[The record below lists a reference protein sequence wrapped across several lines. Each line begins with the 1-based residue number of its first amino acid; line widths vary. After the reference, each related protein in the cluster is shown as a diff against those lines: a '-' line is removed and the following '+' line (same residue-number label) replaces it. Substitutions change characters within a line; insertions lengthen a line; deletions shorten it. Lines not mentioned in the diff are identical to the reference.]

1 MNREV
6 TAIAAT
12 TDVHSAFDNANPM
25 LSGLHEARARALVV
39 DCGDYFEGS
48 GFYRLGR
55 GAIER
60 QVLTSMYDVI
70 APGNHGWQ
78 HYLEPD
84 IRALT
89 VCANVVDQQGIP
101 VFRPLHRTAVGGLNV
116 LVTAVIGEQAFATVP
131 PSHRTGQRATDPVGA
146 LRDLLLRHHHKT
158 DAWVLLSHSGFE
170 ADLRIAEECPF
181 LDVIFAGHCHSD
193 QYGPAQV
200 GRTVVVKGHELGA
213 GYAWAEPASTGWT
226 AHAARFTD
234 TPTAPA
240 ALAPITDMIDSWRR
254 QLTVPLRPVLP
265 RWQNSTPCRATVLQL
280 VAEHLQDRLRVPV
293 LLNETA
299 LRSTKLGTTLRV
311 GDLLTIEPFG
321 NQLVHAKI
329 PHRYIDRPGGL
340 IAHLTRHC
348 GPITT
353 APHPLPAGATHV
365 LTTDYLATTF
375 LDRYAQD
382 AGLGLGES
390 VHRILTTDDERNRR

>member
-1 MNREV
+1 MIREV
-6 TAIAAT
+6 AAIAAT

-25 LSGLHEARARALVV
+25 LSGLHEARARALIV

-48 GFYRLGR
+48 RFYRLGR

-60 QVLTSMYDVI
+60 QVLTSLYDVI

-89 VCANVVDQQGIP
+89 VCANVVDQQGVP
-101 VFRPLHRTAVGGLNV
+101 VFRPLHRAVVGGLRV

-131 PSHRTGQRATDPVGA
+131 PLHRTGQRATDPVNA
-146 LRDLLLRHHHKT
+146 LRDLLLRHHHRA

-193 QYGPAQV
+193 RYGPAQV
-200 GRTVVVKGHELGA
+200 GRTVVVKGHELGV

-234 TPTAPA
+234 TPTSPT

-254 QLTVPLRPVLP
+254 HLAAPLRPVLP
-265 RWQNSTPCRATVLQL
+265 RWQNSTPCRATILQL
-280 VAEHLQDRLRVPV
+280 VAEHLHDKLRVPV

-311 GDLLTIEPFG
+311 GDLLAVEPFG

-329 PHRYIDRPGGL
+329 PHRYIDRPEGL
-340 IAHLTRHC
+340 VTHLTQHC
-348 GPITT
+348 GPTT
-353 APHPLPAGATHV
+353 TVPRPLSAGTTHV

-375 LDRYAQD
+375 LDRYAHD
-382 AGLGLGES
+382 AGFGLGES
-390 VHRILTTDDERNRR
+390 VLRVLTTDDERNRR